1 MYLYHIEMQRKDMGS
16 AVTSAQIQV
25 ELEVVTAVTVIIA
38 ERDAL

>member
-1 MYLYHIEMQRKDMGS
+1 MYLYHIEMQRKDLGS

-38 ERDAL
+38 ERDVL

>member
-1 MYLYHIEMQRKDMGS
+1 MYLYHIEMQQKDLGS

-38 ERDAL
+38 ERDVL